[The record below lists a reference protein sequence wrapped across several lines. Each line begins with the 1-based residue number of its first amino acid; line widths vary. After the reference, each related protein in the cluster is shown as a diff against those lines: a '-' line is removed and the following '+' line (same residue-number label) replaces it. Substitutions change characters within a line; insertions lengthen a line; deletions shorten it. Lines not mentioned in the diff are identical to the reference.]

1 VQGCAALPSGLS
13 PYAAGGKPAA
23 APPAGRIFLPHTGFR
38 MQYEEQARRLGI
50 LGGFALGIAVGT
62 GVALLMG
69 GRRPVSGSTALRR
82 ARHMRAPS
90 GRHLDGARGGA
101 AGRMARRKFKL

>member
-1 VQGCAALPSGLS
+1 
-13 PYAAGGKPAA
+13 
-23 APPAGRIFLPHTGFR
+23 

-62 GVALLMG
+62 GVALMMG
-69 GRRPVSGSTALRR
+69 GPRGAPRSAAVTR
-82 ARHMRAPS
+82 ARRVRGSRGRAVE
-90 GRHLDGARGGA
+90 GGA

>member
-1 VQGCAALPSGLS
+1 
-13 PYAAGGKPAA
+13 
-23 APPAGRIFLPHTGFR
+23 

-69 GRRPVSGSTALRR
+69 GSRPAAGSAAIRR
-82 ARHMRAPS
+82 ARGLRAPS
-90 GRHLDGARGGA
+90 GRHLDDAAGGA

>member
-1 VQGCAALPSGLS
+1 
-13 PYAAGGKPAA
+13 
-23 APPAGRIFLPHTGFR
+23 

-69 GRRPVSGSTALRR
+69 GPRPAAGSAAFRR
-82 ARHMRAPS
+82 ARRLRAPS
-90 GRHLDGARGGA
+90 GKHLDGSHGGA
-101 AGRMARRKFKL
+101 AGRMAKRKFKL

>member
-1 VQGCAALPSGLS
+1 
-13 PYAAGGKPAA
+13 
-23 APPAGRIFLPHTGFR
+23 

-69 GRRPVSGSTALRR
+69 GRRGAPRSAAVKR
-82 ARHMRAPS
+82 ARRVRAPR
-90 GRHLDGARGGA
+90 GRHLEGAGGGA
-101 AGRMARRKFKL
+101 TARMAKRKFKL

>member
-1 VQGCAALPSGLS
+1 
-13 PYAAGGKPAA
+13 
-23 APPAGRIFLPHTGFR
+23 

-69 GRRPVSGSTALRR
+69 GPRPAGSAAIRR
-82 ARHMRAPS
+82 ARRLRPPS
-90 GRHLDGARGGA
+90 GKHLDGSRGGA
-101 AGRMARRKFKL
+101 AGRMAKRKFKL

>member
-1 VQGCAALPSGLS
+1 
-13 PYAAGGKPAA
+13 
-23 APPAGRIFLPHTGFR
+23 

-69 GRRPVSGSTALRR
+69 GGRRSAPGSAAVRR
-82 ARHMRAPS
+82 ARAARAPS

>member
-1 VQGCAALPSGLS
+1 
-13 PYAAGGKPAA
+13 
-23 APPAGRIFLPHTGFR
+23 

-69 GRRPVSGSTALRR
+69 GPRGAPGSAAVKR
-82 ARHMRAPS
+82 ARRVRRVR
-90 GRHLDGARGGA
+90 GRQLEEARGGA
-101 AGRMARRKFKL
+101 AGRVARRKFKL